1 MRDGTRK
8 LIKIAQ
14 QPSRCQFSKRWIV
27 EDARLS
33 LFTQRQYRDFCLSI
47 KSHLS
52 NLPDEIIDIIIEMTN
67 YKYYI
72 NQWGILAYVDWSP
85 DTSRYRIL
93 DRVLE
98 DDRDFSY

>member
-1 MRDGTRK
+1 MRDVARK

-14 QPSRCQFSKRWIV
+14 QPTRCQFSKRWIV

-47 KSHLS
+47 KNYLS
-52 NLPDEIIDIIIEMTN
+52 NLPDEIIDIIIDMTN

-85 DTSRYRIL
+85 DISRYRIL
-93 DRVLE
+93 DRVLI
-98 DDRDFSY
+98 DHLY